1 MKRRNLIEQELK
13 KVQEEIPLYKKQCQ
27 DAEDAKVLVLKE
39 LDSTKRLIEELKLNL
54 ERAQT
59 EEQQARQDS
68 ELATLRVEEMERG
81 IADDSSIAAKA
92 QLEVARARL
101 EAAVSELK
109 SVNSEL
115 DVLRKDY
122 DLLIS
127 EKDVAVEKE
136 EEVVSVSNKVEK
148 TVEDLTIEP
157 ITSKDALEASHV
169 AHLVKKSILQNI
181 LSPLH
186 DLCHIKRTSLHSITA
201 SICNK
206 SYL

>member
-1 MKRRNLIEQELK
+1 M
-13 KVQEEIPLYKKQCQ
+13 V
-27 DAEDAKVLVLKE
+27 
-39 LDSTKRLIEELKLNL
+39 T
-54 ERAQT
+54 
-59 EEQQARQDS
+59 
-68 ELATLRVEEMERG
+68 
-81 IADDSSIAAKA
+81 
-92 QLEVARARL
+92 
-101 EAAVSELK
+101 
-109 SVNSEL
+109 
-115 DVLRKDY
+115 
-122 DLLIS
+122 

-206 SYL
+206 SYLCTLKKQSLKNLQHFYSQITIRIIYLNAKLNSCRLCQKKTSLH

>member
-1 MKRRNLIEQELK
+1 MKWKIPGPIAQSKQLENVDANRVNIDTTAPIQYVKQAVSKFGGIVDWKAHRQQTVERRNLIEQELT

-27 DAEDAKVLVLKE
+27 DVEDAKVLVLK
-39 LDSTKRLIEELKLNL
+39 
-54 ERAQT
+54 
-59 EEQQARQDS
+59 
-68 ELATLRVEEMERG
+68 LAL
-81 IADDSSIAAKA
+81 
-92 QLEVARARL
+92 
-101 EAAVSELK
+101 LK

-122 DLLIS
+122 DLLVT